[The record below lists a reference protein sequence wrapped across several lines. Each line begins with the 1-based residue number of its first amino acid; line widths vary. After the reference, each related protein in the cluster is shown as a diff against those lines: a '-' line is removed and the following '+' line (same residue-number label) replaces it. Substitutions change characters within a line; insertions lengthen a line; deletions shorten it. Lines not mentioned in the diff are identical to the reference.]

1 MQDLHC
7 LLNNIDL
14 PPKYFWTQIKN
25 DFKCLMK
32 ATGRSLDEVSI
43 IIHLVLREITE
54 TGCGIQIHK
63 GGQQTIDLHIITS
76 SIYFFRNEKQRSQ
89 EISYNG

>member
-1 MQDLHC
+1 
-7 LLNNIDL
+7 
-14 PPKYFWTQIKN
+14 
-25 DFKCLMK
+25 MK

-76 SIYFFRNEKQRSQ
+76 IKFF
-89 EISYNG
+89 

>member
-1 MQDLHC
+1 
-7 LLNNIDL
+7 
-14 PPKYFWTQIKN
+14 
-25 DFKCLMK
+25 MK